1 MRWLSASAAYVY
13 SHSRAQ
19 FHPAAYALMYGAFLV
34 AAMAIAMFVLSLIF
48 EALGTSGVSLDYEM
62 YAVVFGPV
70 FLAELVR
77 GHAKLGW
84 GRGPDEWCFPAI
96 GIGGFSG
103 GAVFG
108 AMMALRWGRSPWSEV
123 FGWGLGVAALYLV
136 IGWMIYL
143 DERKRV
149 AAANTPSAS

>member
-1 MRWLSASAAYVY
+1 MSWLSASVAYVY
-13 SHSRAQ
+13 AHSREQ
-19 FHPAAYALMYGAFLV
+19 FHPAAFALMYGVCFVV
-34 AAMAIAMFVLSLIF
+34 AMTIAMFVLSLIF

-77 GHAKLGW
+77 GHVKLGW
-84 GRGPDEWCFPAI
+84 GRRADQWCFPSI
-96 GIGGFSG
+96 GIAGFSG

-123 FGWGLGVAALYLV
+123 FGWGLGIAALYLF

-143 DERKRV
+143 DEKKRI
-149 AAANTPSAS
+149 ASANTPSAS